1 MKSNDNENKV
11 VYLRIDDIIPNR
23 FQPRE
28 VFDET
33 GLEELADSIREHGVI
48 QPIIVRQIGDK
59 YELIAGERRTKA
71 SALAGL
77 TTIPAIVRNM
87 DDRESAKVSLL
98 ENLQRKNLSAI
109 EEARTYK
116 RILELDNMTQD
127 DLAKTMG
134 KSQPLIANKL
144 RLLSLPEEVQDA
156 LIKNQIS
163 ERHARSLL
171 NVKDKERQLML
182 LEKIKTER
190 LTVRELDVE
199 IKKINQPNVDNS
211 TNPGNDRMALNT
223 FNEPSIP
230 NNNSNLNFGNMG
242 LNDYRTQVNSNMF
255 NNMPNNYPGFNNSSD
270 NQFAN
275 IPNNEP
281 QNNSFHYDNF
291 SNSNVNESNNNLN
304 DPYQQFDTN
313 NTNNSQVN
321 NSNNFKSLGSMFDE
335 GIGTGMQHNLND
347 NQDNQNIFV
356 SHIKEEMVKPPEN
369 QFLPNFDNVTNS
381 NQNGFSDSF
390 VNGQDEYTN
399 MNSFNQDMNNY
410 NDSYNNLENSQNNNF
425 MNNNFD
431 FNNNFNNSLDNDYNK
446 DISNDLN
453 NLPSYNDNQGDLFNQ
468 PLNIVDVPKTNYDY
482 QDIYNHDNLDI
493 KTPEFNNT
501 LENNQ
506 NNLEINTSQKENF
519 DNPFDDPYENILFA
533 KPDPIKPEE
542 DNNDDVKEVSELVE
556 VIGEKENPNIKIKEE
571 KNHYITLDPQ
581 QTIFDTRSAVL
592 ELKKTT
598 DRIKQNKINI
608 DTEEIDFDDYYH
620 IVIKIKKE

>member
-1 MKSNDNENKV
+1 MNSNDNENKV
-11 VYLRIDDIIPNR
+11 VYLRIDEIIPNR

-48 QPIIVRQIGDK
+48 QPIIVRQLGEK

-171 NVKDKERQLML
+171 NVKDKEKQLML
-182 LEKIKTER
+182 LERIKTER

-199 IKKINQPNVDNS
+199 IKKINQPNGDNS

-223 FNEPSIP
+223 FNESSIP
-230 NNNSNLNFGNMG
+230 TNNSNLNFGNMG

-255 NNMPNNYPGFNNSSD
+255 NNMPNNYPGFNNPSD

-281 QNNSFHYDNF
+281 QNINNNFDYGNF
-291 SNSNVNESNNNLN
+291 SNENNNYLN
-304 DPYQQFDTN
+304 EPFQQPDMN
-313 NTNNSQVN
+313 NINNQVN
-321 NSNNFKSLGSMFDE
+321 NPNNFSSLGSMFDGE
-335 GIGTGMQHNLND
+335 MGTGMQQNLNE
-347 NQDNQNIFV
+347 NQENQNIFV
-356 SHIKEEMVKPPEN
+356 SHIKEEMVKPQEN
-369 QFLPNFDNVTNS
+369 QFLPNFDDMPMNNPNEMQDGFMH
-381 NQNGFSDSF
+381 NQD
-390 VNGQDEYTN
+390 
-399 MNSFNQDMNNY
+399 MNSFN
-410 NDSYNNLENSQNNNF
+410 QNNNF

-431 FNNNFNNSLDNDYNK
+431 FNNNFNNNFNNDFNNNMGNHY
-446 DISNDLN
+446 DEPINDLN
-453 NLPSYNDNQGDLFNQ
+453 GLTSYNDNQGDLFNQ
-468 PLNIVDVPKTNYDY
+468 PLNLVDVPKTNYYYQDNY
-482 QDIYNHDNLDI
+482 NQDIYNPNNFDTA
-493 KTPEFNNT
+493 TPDFNNPV
-501 LENNQ
+501 ENNQ
-506 NNLEINTSQKENF
+506 NDLETTPLQNQSF

-533 KPDPIKPEE
+533 KPVPIKPEDE
-542 DNNDDVKEVSELVE
+542 PEEVKQVTEEVE
-556 VIGEKENPNIKIKEE
+556 VIGETENQNKETKEE
-571 KNHYITLDPQ
+571 KNQYISLDPQ
-581 QTIFDTRSAVL
+581 QTIFDTRGAVL

-608 DTEEIDFDDYYH
+608 DTEEIDFDDYYQ
-620 IVIKIKKE
+620 IVIKIKKD

>member
-1 MKSNDNENKV
+1 MNSNDNENKV
-11 VYLRIDDIIPNR
+11 VYLRIDEIIPNR

-48 QPIIVRQIGDK
+48 QPIIVRQLGEK

-171 NVKDKERQLML
+171 NVKDKEKQLML
-182 LEKIKTER
+182 LERIKTER

-199 IKKINQPNVDNS
+199 IKKINQPNGDNS

-223 FNEPSIP
+223 FNESSIP
-230 NNNSNLNFGNMG
+230 TNNSNLNFGNMG

-255 NNMPNNYPGFNNSSD
+255 NNMPNNYPGFNNPSD

-281 QNNSFHYDNF
+281 QNINNNFDYGNF
-291 SNSNVNESNNNLN
+291 SNENNNYLN
-304 DPYQQFDTN
+304 EPFQQPDMN
-313 NTNNSQVN
+313 NINNQVN
-321 NSNNFKSLGSMFDE
+321 NPNNFSSLGSMFDGE
-335 GIGTGMQHNLND
+335 MGTGMQQNLNE
-347 NQDNQNIFV
+347 NQENQNIFV
-356 SHIKEEMVKPPEN
+356 SHIKEEMVKPQEN
-369 QFLPNFDNVTNS
+369 QFLPNFDDMPMNNPNEMQDGFMH
-381 NQNGFSDSF
+381 NQD
-390 VNGQDEYTN
+390 
-399 MNSFNQDMNNY
+399 MNSFN
-410 NDSYNNLENSQNNNF
+410 QNNNF

-431 FNNNFNNSLDNDYNK
+431 FNNNFNNNFNNDFNNNMGNHY
-446 DISNDLN
+446 DEPINDLN
-453 NLPSYNDNQGDLFNQ
+453 GLTSYNDNQGDLFNQ
-468 PLNIVDVPKTNYDY
+468 PLNLVDVPKTNYDY
-482 QDIYNHDNLDI
+482 QDNYNQDIYNPNNFDTA
-493 KTPEFNNT
+493 TPDFNNPV
-501 LENNQ
+501 ENNQ
-506 NNLEINTSQKENF
+506 NDLETTPLQNQSF

-533 KPDPIKPEE
+533 KPVPIKPEDE
-542 DNNDDVKEVSELVE
+542 PEEVKQVTEEVE
-556 VIGEKENPNIKIKEE
+556 VIGETENQNKETKEE
-571 KNHYITLDPQ
+571 KNQYISLDPQ
-581 QTIFDTRSAVL
+581 QTIFDTRGAVL

-608 DTEEIDFDDYYH
+608 DTEEIDFDDYYQ
-620 IVIKIKKE
+620 IVIKIKKD